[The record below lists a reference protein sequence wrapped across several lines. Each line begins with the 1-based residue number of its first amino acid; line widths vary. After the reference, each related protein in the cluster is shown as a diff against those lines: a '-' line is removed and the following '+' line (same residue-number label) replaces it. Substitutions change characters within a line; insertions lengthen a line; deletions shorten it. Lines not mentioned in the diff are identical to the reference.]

1 MGKNKFLAK
10 SSGFRYRIRRIIES
24 ADLVIEVLDARDPF
38 GTKNT
43 EVEKLVKMSRKRLLT
58 VVNKVDL
65 VKSVDYPESS
75 KTCIISSKNRR
86 SAAILKDFI
95 KANLPKTPAR
105 VAIVGYPNV
114 GKSTIINLLK
124 GRKSASV
131 APIPGHTKGVQWVR
145 VDEDILLLDSPGIVP
160 SYEKDVISI
169 AIKGAIEA
177 DQIKNPERVA
187 HSILEKILSENP
199 GALEKFYDIKLA
211 SEDPQEILVT
221 IAVRRGRLLKRSE
234 PDTLSAAK
242 TVIRDRYKGKI

>member
-1 MGKNKFLAK
+1 MKNRFLAG

-24 ADLVIEVLDARDPF
+24 ADLVVEILDARDPF

-43 EVEKLVKMSRKRLLT
+43 EVEKFVRMSHKRLLT
-58 VVNKVDL
+58 VVNKADL
-65 VKSVDYPESS
+65 VGGVDYPESS
-75 KTCIISSKNRR
+75 KTCVISSKNRK

-131 APIPGHTKGVQWVR
+131 APIPGHTRGVQWIR
-145 VDEDILLLDSPGIVP
+145 IDEDILLLDSPGIVP
-160 SYEKDVISI
+160 SYERDEVSI
-169 AIKGAIEA
+169 ALKGAIEA
-177 DQIKNPERVA
+177 DQVKDPEHVA
-187 HSILEKILSENP
+187 HEILEGILHAGPAKI
-199 GALEKFYDIKLA
+199 EKAYDIKV
-211 SEDPQEILVT
+211 SSRDPHEILRL
-221 IAVRRGRLLKRSE
+221 IALRRGRILKGRE
-234 PDTLSAAK
+234 PDTRSAAK